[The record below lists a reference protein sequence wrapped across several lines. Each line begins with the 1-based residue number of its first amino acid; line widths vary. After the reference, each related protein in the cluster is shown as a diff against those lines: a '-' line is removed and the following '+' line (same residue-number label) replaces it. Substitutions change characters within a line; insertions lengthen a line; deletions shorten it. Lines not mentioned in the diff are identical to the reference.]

1 MLNKLLQ
8 NERTKL
14 YKKVSTWILMGV
26 IVALML
32 FTLGIVKLSNVLMS
46 SGGGTTWRENYEWN
60 YTYAQRNADS
70 DPMSYA
76 EAQKFKYLLDNDI
89 PPSDWRTDLVSSYWD
104 QYKRVE
110 LEALEQLKNPLL
122 AEEERAELELSVAD
136 ARAKM
141 AEIDALLADNDWRA
155 YIQSRK
161 DELAALT
168 PDELGNQSPEEVEV
182 QIEILDMYLE
192 MGIQPVSTTMGYYGQ
207 DQTDAGAW
215 KSEQLQLIQTSKLSL
230 VRGESENNTP
240 LTKTQRRE
248 LESNIEVA
256 LKRLST
262 DTPPVDLSLI
272 HI

>member
-1 MLNKLLQ
+1 MNKLLQ

-141 AEIDALLADNDWRA
+141 AEIDALLAD
-155 YIQSRK
+155 
-161 DELAALT
+161 LA
-168 PDELGNQSPEEVEV
+168 
-182 QIEILDMYLE
+182 
-192 MGIQPVSTTMGYYGQ
+192 
-207 DQTDAGAW
+207 
-215 KSEQLQLIQTSKLSL
+215 
-230 VRGESENNTP
+230 R
-240 LTKTQRRE
+240 
-248 LESNIEVA
+248 
-256 LKRLST
+256 LK
-262 DTPPVDLSLI
+262 
-272 HI
+272 

>member
-1 MLNKLLQ
+1 MNKLLQ

-110 LEALEQLKNPLL
+110 LEALEQLKTRSWRRRNGPSWSCRLPTPGPRWRKSTPCWRTTTGGPTSNPVRTSLPP
-122 AEEERAELELSVAD
+122 SPPT
-136 ARAKM
+136 
-141 AEIDALLADNDWRA
+141 NW
-155 YIQSRK
+155 
-161 DELAALT
+161 
-168 PDELGNQSPEEVEV
+168 GNQSPR
-182 QIEILDMYLE
+182 
-192 MGIQPVSTTMGYYGQ
+192 
-207 DQTDAGAW
+207 
-215 KSEQLQLIQTSKLSL
+215 
-230 VRGESENNTP
+230 RGGGP
-240 LTKTQRRE
+240 
-248 LESNIEVA
+248 
-256 LKRLST
+256 
-262 DTPPVDLSLI
+262 D
-272 HI
+272 